1 MSKIQNK
8 IVRVCF
14 GVIVLSIILF
24 KYMFH
29 VSLPQYS
36 GEKQLPGIDDSV
48 EVFFD
53 EICSTSC
60 ICNKRERL
68 ILCIWIPYG

>member
-14 GVIVLSIILF
+14 GVIVLSIVLF
-24 KYMFH
+24 KYIFH

-53 EICSTSC
+53 E
-60 ICNKRERL
+60 
-68 ILCIWIPYG
+68 YGAPHVFATNEKDLFYVSG